1 MYNEFHETLAKS
13 IRDED
18 DIKYDT
24 RDFWKKETAI
34 FTKDINE
41 TIKFINEDCSDI
53 EFYYLSEIFQ
63 EIAEI
68 TKSKEF
74 LTCILRRMESI
85 TDPEY
90 IRSIN
95 IDIDIAKS
103 IIENN

>member
-1 MYNEFHETLAKS
+1 MYNEFHEILAKS
-13 IRDED
+13 IRDDD

-24 RDFWKKETAI
+24 REFWKKEAVL
-34 FTKDINE
+34 FTKDIKK
-41 TIKFINEDCSDI
+41 TINFINNDCSDI

-74 LTCILRRMESI
+74 LNCVLKRMESI
-85 TDPEY
+85 TNPEY

>member
-1 MYNEFHETLAKS
+1 MYKEFHEILAKS
-13 IRDED
+13 IRDD

-24 RDFWKKETAI
+24 REFWKKEATL

-41 TIKFINEDCSDI
+41 TINFINEDCSDI

-74 LTCILRRMESI
+74 LTAVLKRMDSI

-103 IIENN
+103 IIEND